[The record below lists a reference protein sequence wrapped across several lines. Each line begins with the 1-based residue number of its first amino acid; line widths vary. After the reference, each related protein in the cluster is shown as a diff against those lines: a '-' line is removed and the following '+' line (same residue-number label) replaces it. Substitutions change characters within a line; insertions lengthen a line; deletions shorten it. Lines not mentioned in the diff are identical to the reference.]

1 MTTQQSAR
9 PEEVQD
15 APFSWKIWLAV
26 VFIAAAIAAALFYFN
41 KQAVAQDVSAAQ
53 AVADKVVVAIEKRD
67 GAAARALGDSTFK
80 ANNTDAS
87 LTELFKDKE
96 VATLKKPQLDR
107 HVVYTNKQG
116 RTVYFIYKYTALKV
130 PYFVRIGVHDN
141 GAGNDWKLANLAG
154 NIDESKLLS
163 K

>member
-1 MTTQQSAR
+1 MTTRTAEQ
-9 PEEVQD
+9 PEELQET
-15 APFSWKIWLAV
+15 PFSWTIWLAIV
-26 VFIAAAIAAALFYFN
+26 LVAVGIAAALFYFN
-41 KQAVAQDVSAAQ
+41 KHAVAQDVSAAQ
-53 AVADKVVVAIEKRD
+53 VVADKVVVAIEKRD
-67 GAAARALGDSTFK
+67 GAAARNLGDATFK

-96 VATLKKPQLDR
+96 VATLQKPQLDR

-130 PYFVRIGVHDN
+130 PYYVRIGVHDDSN
-141 GAGNDWKLANLAG
+141 GGDWKLANLAG
-154 NIDESKLLS
+154 NIDEAKLLA